1 MVGLVVWWLFF
12 FFCNIF
18 SQKGINP
25 TTPSACT
32 MIESNEMLC
41 DYEEQQ
47 R

>member
-12 FFCNIF
+12 FFK
-18 SQKGINP
+18 KGINP

>member
-1 MVGLVVWWLFF
+1 MGWLVWWFGGCSFF
-12 FFCNIF
+12 FK
-18 SQKGINP
+18 KGINP